1 VIVVTGGTGNVGSG
15 VVRRLI
21 DSNEEIRLFVRNPA
35 KAAQFEGKA
44 EIATGDFDDQGSVRA
59 ALAGADKAFMLTMN
73 PQHEADFIAAAQD
86 TGLKHLVM
94 LSSGG
99 VPFGVASGPLHAP
112 GESVLKQSSLDWT
125 ILRPWEFMSN
135 SLWWAETIRS
145 QSSIFEP
152 TGDGKTALID
162 PEDISAVAARVLTSE
177 GHEGKTYELTGPE
190 VLTRADMAERI
201 SAAIGK
207 QIHFVNIPPEAYR
220 EQMTKMGVPEF
231 ILGPALAYQAM
242 VNEGKLAVLYPDVL
256 NVLGRPAGTYV
267 NWLATHAAAFKQ
279 G

>member
-1 VIVVTGGTGNVGSG
+1 VAHQ
-15 VVRRLI
+15 LI
-21 DSNEEIRLFVRNPA
+21 EADQDIRLFVRDPA

-44 EIATGDFDDQGSVRA
+44 DIAKGDLDDPGSVRA

-86 TGLKHLVM
+86 VGLKHLVM

-112 GESVLKQSSLDWT
+112 GESLLRESGLNWT

-152 TGDGKTALID
+152 TGDGKTALTD
-162 PEDISAVAARVLTSE
+162 PDDIAAVAARVLTSE
-177 GHEGKTYELTGPE
+177 GNEGKTYELTGPE
-190 VLTRADMAERI
+190 VISRSDMAEQI
-201 SAAIGK
+201 SEAIGK
-207 QIHFVNIPPEAYR
+207 EVHFVNIPPEAYR

-231 ILGPALAYQAM
+231 ILSPALAYQEM
-242 VNEGKLAVLYPDVL
+242 VNQGKLAVLYPDVE
-256 NVLGRPAGTYV
+256 NILGRPAGSYE
-267 NWLATHAAAFKQ
+267 NWLAPHAAAFK
-279 G
+279 